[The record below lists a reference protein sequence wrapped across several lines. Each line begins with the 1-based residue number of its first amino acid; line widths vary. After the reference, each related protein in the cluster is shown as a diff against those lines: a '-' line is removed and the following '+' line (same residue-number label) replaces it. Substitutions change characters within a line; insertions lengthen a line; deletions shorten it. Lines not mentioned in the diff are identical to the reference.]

1 MSKANN
7 QLEAGP
13 VAFDNLKHLAYF
25 AAVVEAGTFTAAAER
40 LGVTKAVVSQQV
52 ARLEREYR
60 TQLLTRST
68 RRVIATDAGLAF
80 YQRCA
85 VILREAGDAFDE
97 LLDVIHRYPDHVW
110 VFLHEFPALTAER
123 ADQFRK
129 RRRKYEQRVEA
140 ILQAGVDAGEFCDV
154 DVRLT
159 ALAWLGMHNYTYLW
173 LKPGG
178 RVSARDVAAP
188 FAEIFIRGI
197 ATT

>member
-7 QLEAGP
+7 QPEAGP
-13 VAFDNLKHLAYF
+13 VAFDNLKRLAYF

-97 LLDVIHRYPDHVW
+97 LLDVSTEPTGT
-110 VFLHEFPALTAER
+110 L
-123 ADQFRK
+123 
-129 RRRKYEQRVEA
+129 
-140 ILQAGVDAGEFCDV
+140 
-154 DVRLT
+154 RLT
-159 ALAWLGMHNYTYLW
+159 APFDYGLTAVVPAIVEFSRRHPKCKVDVTLSDLPLDLLAG
-173 LKPGG
+173 KPNW
-178 RVSARDVAAP
+178 RSASA
-188 FAEIFIRGI
+188 G
-197 ATT
+197 